1 MSESKSLR
9 RVDELYGRHRGADLY
24 VVGTGASM
32 RVFPL
37 EFLRD
42 KVTIGLN
49 QAWKLLP
56 TTYAITMRP
65 ELNVPEFIAG
75 EAPRPDLI
83 WITKHNKL
91 TSEPQRRFVA
101 EQQQRFFYFRTEDK
115 SRPAPPPVPSADGKG
130 GVEPSQAGRV
140 LDWVARPTDDYLY
153 LWTSISQSAVN
164 LAANMGA
171 KNVIL
176 VGCDNC
182 ALEGNHH
189 AHEQHTFW
197 KGADPDRRYHQ
208 YWEGL
213 AEMRPLLRARGV
225 TLLTLTPFLGLG
237 QVGEDFAQLC
247 EELAKPKLIV
257 NEDITAVQQ
266 GETAA
271 LQAAR
276 AAERAAAKAAR
287 PRGFAAFVARLT
299 GKSRAAG
306 E

>member
-1 MSESKSLR
+1 MRL
-9 RVDELYGRHRGADLY
+9 VNELYGRHRGADIY

-37 EFLRD
+37 DFLAD

-49 QAWKLLP
+49 QSWQLLK

-65 ELNVPEFIAG
+65 ELNVPEFVAG
-75 EAPRPDLI
+75 AAPQPDLI

-91 TSEPQRRFVA
+91 VNDEQRRFVA
-101 EQQQRFFYFRTEDK
+101 EQQQRFFYFRNEDK
-115 SRPAPPPVPSADGKG
+115 SRPTPVAVASSDGKG

-140 LDWVARPTDDYLY
+140 LDWVARPTEDYLY

-189 AHEQHTFW
+189 AHDQHTFW
-197 KGADPDRRYHQ
+197 KGADPDHRYHQ
-208 YWEGL
+208 YYEGL
-213 AEMRPLLRARGV
+213 AQMRPLLRARGV
-225 TLLTLTPFLGLG
+225 TLLSLTPFLGLG
-237 QVGEDFAQLC
+237 QVGEDFHALC
-247 EELAKPKLIV
+247 RELERPELIV
-257 NEDITAVQQ
+257 NRDITAGQ
-266 GETAA
+266 ETATA
-271 LQAAR
+271 QQQAAR
-276 AAERAAAKAAR
+276 AAERARK
-287 PRGFAAFVARLT
+287 PRGLARLLARFN
-299 GKSRAAG
+299 GKSGAAG

>member
-1 MSESKSLR
+1 MRK
-9 RVDELYGRHRGADLY
+9 VQELYGRHPGADVY

-37 EFLRD
+37 EYLGG

-49 QAWKLLP
+49 QAWKLLD

-65 ELNVPEFIAG
+65 ELNVPEFLEG
-75 EAPRPDLI
+75 EAPRPELV

-91 TSEPQRRFVA
+91 TSDAQRRFV
-101 EQQQRFFYFRTEDK
+101 EEHSERFYFFRTEDP
-115 SRPAPPPVPSADGKG
+115 SRPAPPPPPDETGRG

-140 LDWVARPTDDYLY
+140 LDWVRAPADDYLY

-171 KNVIL
+171 RNVIL

-197 KGADPDRRYHQ
+197 KGADPDHRYHQ
-208 YWEGL
+208 YYEGL
-213 AEMRPLLRARGV
+213 AEMRAPLRERGV
-225 TLLTLTPFLGLG
+225 RLLSLTPFLGLG
-237 QVGEDFAQLC
+237 QIGEDFQALC
-247 EELAKPKLIV
+247 DELDRPRLIV
-257 NEDITAVQQ
+257 SSDISTAQEQSLVARQ
-266 GETAA
+266 E
-271 LQAAR
+271 AR
-276 AAERAAAKAAR
+276 ARER
-287 PRGFAAFVARLT
+287 PRGLARLMAKL
-299 GKSRAAG
+299 GVRSRAAG
-306 E
+306 R